1 MLFPD
6 ASVLSALMAKFLV
19 GTLLFI
25 RVMALMYSGPVF
37 SSMGIDGSVRVVLS
51 AMVALSMTMV
61 YGGSQPPVNIDAG
74 MLAVTALKEV
84 MVGSLLGYT
93 ASLMMQAAR
102 FAGGLVDTEV
112 GFQTAL
118 MFDPNAGVPTLVGEI
133 YSLVM
138 TMLLFAV
145 NGHHFILEA
154 VFASARIVPIDGFVM
169 GAGATEMLIRLIT
182 STMIIGLKIASPVI
196 VAIFLT
202 NVSLAL
208 LARVAP
214 QMNIFT
220 LSMHLKIIVG
230 ILALF
235 VTMPLVAYFMKQIM
249 SMFQSDLMKI
259 LMAMAPPPVP

>member
-1 MLFPD
+1 MVFPD
-6 ASVLSALMAKFLV
+6 SSVLAALMAKFLI

-37 SSMGIDGSVRVVLS
+37 SSMGIDGMVRVVLS
-51 AMVALSMTMV
+51 AIVALSMTMV
-61 YGGSQPPVNIDAG
+61 YSGNQPPLTIDAG

-93 ASLMMQAAR
+93 ANLMMQAAR

-133 YSLVM
+133 YALVM

-154 VFASARIVPIDGFVM
+154 VFASARIVPVDGFLM
-169 GAGATEMLIRLIT
+169 GSSAVDTLIRLT
-182 STMIIGLKIASPVI
+182 SSTLIIGLKIASPVI

-208 LARVAP
+208 LSRVAP

-235 VTMPLVAYFMKQIM
+235 VTIPLIAYFMKLSM
-249 SMFQSDLMKI
+249 GMFQSDLMKI
-259 LMAMAPPPVP
+259 LMAMAPPPAP

>member
-1 MLFPD
+1 MVFPD
-6 ASVLSALMAKFLV
+6 SSVLAALMAKFLI

-37 SSMGIDGSVRVVLS
+37 SSMGIDGMVRVVLS
-51 AMVALSMTMV
+51 AIVALSMTMV
-61 YGGSQPPVNIDAG
+61 YSGNQPPLSIDAG
-74 MLAVTALKEV
+74 VLAITALKEV

-93 ASLMMQAAR
+93 ASLMMHAAR

-133 YSLVM
+133 HSLVM

-169 GAGATEMLIRLIT
+169 EQTVMEMLVKLVT
-182 STMIIGLKIASPVI
+182 STLIIGLKIASPVI

-202 NVSLAL
+202 NLSLAL

-214 QMNIFT
+214 QMNIFS

-230 ILALF
+230 VLALF
-235 VTMPLVAYFMKQIM
+235 ATMPLIAYFMKQTM
-249 SMFQSDLMKI
+249 GMFQSDLMKI
-259 LMAMAPPPVP
+259 LMAMAPPPAP

>member
-1 MLFPD
+1 
-6 ASVLSALMAKFLV
+6 
-19 GTLLFI
+19 
-25 RVMALMYSGPVF
+25 
-37 SSMGIDGSVRVVLS
+37 
-51 AMVALSMTMV
+51 
-61 YGGSQPPVNIDAG
+61 
-74 MLAVTALKEV
+74 
-84 MVGSLLGYT
+84 
-93 ASLMMQAAR
+93 MMHAAR

-133 YSLVM
+133 HSLVM

-169 GAGATEMLIRLIT
+169 GQTVMEMLVKLVT
-182 STMIIGLKIASPVI
+182 STLIIGLKIASPVI

-202 NVSLAL
+202 NLSLAL

-230 ILALF
+230 VLALF
-235 VTMPLVAYFMKQIM
+235 ATMPLIAYFMKQTM
-249 SMFQSDLMKI
+249 GMFQSDLMKI
-259 LMAMAPPPVP
+259 LMAMAPPPAP